1 MDRHY
6 LTVKGNGREVGLVKL
21 VSFANQWEVELTL
34 GQDLCCFFAS
44 ILVEKKQIQN
54 EIAAINS
61 AEIVEFLLRTI
72 IKSIFDK

>member
-1 MDRHY
+1 MAQH
-6 LTVKGNGREVGLVKL
+6 LWSEKEIEMEVMLVKL
-21 VSFANQWEVELTL
+21 
-34 GQDLCCFFAS
+34 GQHSDQLFDLKIGLNLYYFFVS